1 MEGKKMSI
9 NKPLLL
15 FLLSLFVIAFQCNDV
30 ENPNPPKIPK
40 IVAKSIPEKFTEKGI
55 DAIEEQDAII
65 IQWEANSEK
74 DLEGYYIYRAAD
86 TININSDDK
95 LEYSKIVTISVN
107 YVNPI
112 ATATE
117 YIDYEVSKKIQY
129 FYYIRAFN
137 QSENVSDPSDTISYK
152 LAGKPSLTCP
162 QGNVC
167 PEDGSIASQN
177 PTFSFKYSSD
187 IDYGISY
194 FIIKVADINGDSLWC
209 YGFPREGYDG
219 RNQIINFNEDGGS
232 LVDTLTSGGQYQWK
246 IDAITA
252 IGYNTPEIEGAE
264 SAWIQFK
271 VKEN

>member
-9 NKPLLL
+9 NKPLYL
-15 FLLSLFVIAFQCNDV
+15 FLLSFFVIAFQCTDV
-30 ENPNPPKIPK
+30 ENPNPPEIPK
-40 IVAKSIPEKFTEKGI
+40 IVDKSVPEKFTEKGI
-55 DAIEEQDAII
+55 DAIEETNAII

-74 DLEGYYIYRAAD
+74 DLEGYYIYRAAN
-86 TININSDDK
+86 TINSNSDELK
-95 LEYSKIVTISVN
+95 YSKTATISVN

-117 YIDYEVSKKIQY
+117 YIDYNVSIKIQY

-137 QSENVSDPSDTISYK
+137 QSGNVSDASDTISYK
-152 LAGKPSLTCP
+152 LAAKPTLYCP
-162 QGNVC
+162 QGIIC
-167 PEDGSIASQN
+167 PEDGSTASQT
-177 PTFSFKYSSD
+177 PTFSFKYSPD
-187 IDYGISY
+187 IDFGISY

-219 RNQIINFNEDGGS
+219 STQKIIFNKDGSS

-246 IDAITA
+246 IDAITPT
-252 IGYNTPEIEGAE
+252 GYNTPEIEGAE
-264 SAWIQFK
+264 SAWVQFN

>member
-1 MEGKKMSI
+1 MLK
-9 NKPLLL
+9 NKPLFL
-15 FLLSLFVIAFQCNDV
+15 FLLSFFVIAFQCTDV
-30 ENPNPPKIPK
+30 ENPDSPEVPK
-40 IVAKSIPEKFTEKGI
+40 IVTKSAPEKFIEKGI
-55 DAIEEQDAII
+55 DAIEGQDAII

-86 TININSDDK
+86 TINVNSDDELK
-95 LEYSKIVTISVN
+95 YSKIAAISVN

-117 YIDYEVSKKIQY
+117 YIDYDASVKIQY

-137 QSENVSDPSDTISYK
+137 QSENVSDPSDTVSYK
-152 LAGKPSLTCP
+152 LAAKPTIVCP
-162 QGNVC
+162 QGDVC
-167 PEDGSIASQN
+167 PEDGSTASQT
-177 PTFSFKYSSD
+177 PTFSFKYSPD

-209 YGFPREGYDG
+209 YGFPREGYAG
-219 RNQIINFNEDGGS
+219 RGQKINFNEDGNS

-246 IDAITA
+246 IDAISPT
-252 IGYNTPEIEGAE
+252 GYNTPEIEGAE